1 LNLFGD
7 SFRMQTEASN
17 DEASMKLESA
27 IAQDSTGKL
36 ARLARLERAARCL
49 EVSLIGAN
57 ELYVGPFF
65 VVFLREI
72 GPLTCLV
79 YVLFMGVLVCLLCK
93 SYTISSRC

>member
-1 LNLFGD
+1 
-7 SFRMQTEASN
+7 
-17 DEASMKLESA
+17 MKLESA
-27 IAQDSTGKL
+27 IAQDSTGKP

-72 GPLTCLV
+72 GPLTCMKPKAFASIPTLIG
-79 YVLFMGVLVCLLCK
+79 LW
-93 SYTISSRC
+93 RE